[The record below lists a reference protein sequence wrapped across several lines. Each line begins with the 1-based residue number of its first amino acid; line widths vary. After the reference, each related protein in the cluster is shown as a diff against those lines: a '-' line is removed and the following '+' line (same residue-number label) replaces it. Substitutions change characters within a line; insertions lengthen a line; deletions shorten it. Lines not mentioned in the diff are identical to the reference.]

1 MVKIT
6 KKTDYGLTLI
16 TALAQ
21 KPEEL
26 QSLRSISNDHNLPY
40 KFIGQIAA
48 ALLEAKLIVS
58 KEGASGGYK
67 LAKPA
72 DQISLKSIMEIL
84 EGPVVKVDCLNGKK
98 CKREGNCA
106 HKHVLDGLSAALN
119 ESLNQQTVADLLKN

>member
-26 QSLRSISNDHNLPY
+26 QSLRSISDNHNLPY

-48 ALLEAKLIVS
+48 SLLDAKLIVS

-72 DQISLKSIMEIL
+72 NQISLKTILEIL

-98 CKREGNCA
+98 CSREHNCA
-106 HKHVLDGLSAALN
+106 HRHVLDGLSSALN
-119 ESLNQQTVADLLKN
+119 ESLSQKTVADLLTN